1 MKTTLT
7 TLLLLF
13 TLLVGCSDSN
23 EMTIITN
30 VKGYTIS
37 GDSVKTFT
45 TIVINNG
52 KVQQIG
58 DESILEAQYNA
69 EVIDGEGKTM
79 LPGIIDAHA
88 HVMNLGFQ
96 ELQINLMGINSLEAT
111 LDSIK
116 SYAEA
121 NPELEWILGRGWN
134 QTIWEENEFPTAAD
148 LDKVVSDRP
157 IWLDRV
163 DGHAGWGNTR
173 AMEIAG
179 ISKDTPD
186 SQGGRIVRN
195 EQGDATGVFI
205 DASENYVTQHIP
217 NPTDQERELAF
228 TKALEEMAR
237 LGITSVHD
245 ARITEKDWTMY
256 TKFADSG
263 KLLTRIYAMIGGT
276 GQIFDN
282 LAKNGPIN
290 SYADDM
296 LSMRSVKISED
307 GALGSRGAAMIEPY
321 SDDPGNVG
329 LLFYTQEELDA
340 MVEKGMSQGFQ
351 MNIHAIGDRANRVVL
366 NSLER
371 AQEITGRTD
380 LRNRIEHAQIVALED
395 IPRFAELDLIASMQ
409 PTHATSDKNM
419 AEDRVG
425 SERIKGGYAWRTFLD
440 QGTVIAS
447 GSDFPVEQVNPFYG
461 LYSAETRMDFE
472 GRPLGGWYPEQ
483 ALTRTEALRSFTVD
497 AAYAA
502 HQEEVLGK
510 LESGYWADF
519 ILIDRDY
526 FEMDAS
532 EIWKIKVLETW
543 VAGKKVYATE

>member
-245 ARITEKDWTMY
+245 ARITEKDWAMY